1 MRKSREQ
8 VIIAFIPF
16 VHVFFARLTN
26 LLDKKFEVIVVVV
39 VVVVGEDVDI
49 EVVVVGVDGPL
60 ATRSLRKA

>member
-39 VVVVGEDVDI
+39 VVGEDVDI